1 MNNGLGFKY
10 YDFIRLCYGTSLSL
24 GDEVKMIDAKITETR
39 YYDQHGNK
47 KVALLEK
54 GQGLRIDS
62 LYRFDEY
69 HFENVYLCKVINPSD
84 QSKDYGVRDGMI
96 VEVYSEY
103 LEVA

>member
-1 MNNGLGFKY
+1 M
-10 YDFIRLCYGTSLSL
+10 
-24 GDEVKMIDAKITETR
+24 GDARITETR

-47 KVALLEK
+47 IVALLEK
-54 GQGLRIDS
+54 GQEVRIEN
-62 LYRFDEY
+62 LHRFDDY
-69 HFENVYLCKVINPSD
+69 HFENVYLCKVVNPSN

>member
-1 MNNGLGFKY
+1 MG
-10 YDFIRLCYGTSLSL
+10 
-24 GDEVKMIDAKITETR
+24 DAKITETR

-54 GQGLRIDS
+54 GQEVQIKD
-62 LYRFDEY
+62 LYRFDDY
-69 HFENVYLCKVINPSD
+69 HFENVYLCKVVNPSN

>member
-1 MNNGLGFKY
+1 MG
-10 YDFIRLCYGTSLSL
+10 
-24 GDEVKMIDAKITETR
+24 DAKITETR

-54 GQGLRIDS
+54 GQEVRIED
-62 LYRFDEY
+62 LYKFDEY
-69 HFENVYLCKVINPSD
+69 HFENVYLCKVVNPSD
-84 QSKDYGVRDGMI
+84 QSKNYGVKDGTI